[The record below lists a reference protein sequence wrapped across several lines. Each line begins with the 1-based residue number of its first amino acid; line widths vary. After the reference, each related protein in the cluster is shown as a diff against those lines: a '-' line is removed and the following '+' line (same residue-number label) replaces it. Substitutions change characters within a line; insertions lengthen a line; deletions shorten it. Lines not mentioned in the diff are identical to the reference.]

1 MHEMSLAQNILDIV
15 LSTATQNNVKKVIKI
30 NIRAGALRGIVPEQ
44 LEFCFGFVAKDTI
57 VEEAK
62 LEIETLPIIGKC
74 KQCQHEFSVE
84 EFRFI
89 CPECEHEDIDVL
101 QGMELLVANIEA
113 L

>member
-1 MHEMSLAQNILDIV
+1 M
-15 LSTATQNNVKKVIKI
+15 STATQNNVKEVRKI
-30 NIRAGALRGIVPEQ
+30 NIRAGKLRGIVPEQ

-57 VEEAK
+57 VEKAK
-62 LEIETLPIIGKC
+62 LEVETLPVKGKC
-74 KQCQHEFSVE
+74 KKCQHEFWVE

-101 QGMELLVANIEA
+101 QGMELMVANIEA